1 MTTAQTTPEPVSPE
15 DWPEPTDEQIELVRR
30 VLAPLIHQARAD
42 RAEQPSAA

>member
-1 MTTAQTTPEPVSPE
+1 MTTQTPLKPASPE
-15 DWPEPTDEQIELVRR
+15 DWPDPTDEQIELVRR